1 MATAPKMQLFM
12 TFMVVYLF
20 IGNNLSIYTIFAI
33 FQSLLSSVGGIFKVN
48 QSNKIIYYSI

>member
-48 QSNKIIYYSI
+48 QSNIIIY